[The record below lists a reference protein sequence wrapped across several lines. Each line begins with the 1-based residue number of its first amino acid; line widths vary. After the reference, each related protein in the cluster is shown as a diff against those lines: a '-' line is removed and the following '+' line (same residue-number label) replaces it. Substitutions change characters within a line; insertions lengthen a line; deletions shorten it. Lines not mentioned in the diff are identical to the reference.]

1 MSKVYFELWILQS
14 FKKKTVEQET
24 SDPLHFPLGY
34 CAFYVE
40 ILCRKYIFL
49 ELPLLSLPVSLCRTA
64 LQLLVAK
71 MSNKGLSDEAVAA
84 VCKDGDPITKVRPS

>member
-24 SDPLHFPLGY
+24 SDPLHSPLGY

-49 ELPLLSLPVSLCRTA
+49 ELPLLSPFSCQSVSAELHSSF
-64 LQLLVAK
+64 L
-71 MSNKGLSDEAVAA
+71 
-84 VCKDGDPITKVRPS
+84 

>member
-49 ELPLLSLPVSLCRTA
+49 ELPLLSPFSCQSVSAELHSSF
-64 LQLLVAK
+64 L
-71 MSNKGLSDEAVAA
+71 
-84 VCKDGDPITKVRPS
+84 

>member
-24 SDPLHFPLGY
+24 SDHLHFPLGY

-40 ILCRKYIFL
+40 ILYRKYIFL
-49 ELPLLSLPVSLCRTA
+49 ELPLLSPFPCQSVSAELHSSF
-64 LQLLVAK
+64 L
-71 MSNKGLSDEAVAA
+71 
-84 VCKDGDPITKVRPS
+84 

>member
-49 ELPLLSLPVSLCRTA
+49 ELPLVSPFPCQSVSAELHSSF
-64 LQLLVAK
+64 L
-71 MSNKGLSDEAVAA
+71 
-84 VCKDGDPITKVRPS
+84 

>member
-49 ELPLLSLPVSLCRTA
+49 ELPLLSPFTCQSVSAELHSSF
-64 LQLLVAK
+64 L
-71 MSNKGLSDEAVAA
+71 
-84 VCKDGDPITKVRPS
+84 

>member
-49 ELPLLSLPVSLCRTA
+49 ELPLLSPFPCQSVSAELHSSF
-64 LQLLVAK
+64 L
-71 MSNKGLSDEAVAA
+71 
-84 VCKDGDPITKVRPS
+84 

>member
-14 FKKKTVEQET
+14 FKKKTVE
-24 SDPLHFPLGY
+24 HFPLGY

-49 ELPLLSLPVSLCRTA
+49 ELPLLSPFPCQSVSAELHSSF
-64 LQLLVAK
+64 L
-71 MSNKGLSDEAVAA
+71 
-84 VCKDGDPITKVRPS
+84 

>member
-14 FKKKTVEQET
+14 FKKKTVERET
-24 SDPLHFPLGY
+24 SDSLHFPLGY

-49 ELPLLSLPVSLCRTA
+49 ELPLLSPFPCQSVSAELHSSF
-64 LQLLVAK
+64 L
-71 MSNKGLSDEAVAA
+71 
-84 VCKDGDPITKVRPS
+84 